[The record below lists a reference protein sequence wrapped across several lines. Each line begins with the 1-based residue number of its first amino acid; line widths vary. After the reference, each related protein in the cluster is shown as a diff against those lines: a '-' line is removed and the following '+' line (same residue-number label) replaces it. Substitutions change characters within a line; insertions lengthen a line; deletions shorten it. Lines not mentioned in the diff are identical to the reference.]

1 MQLHGG
7 MSGLTYDL
15 ARHWPDSLV
24 ESVYTLLL
32 DAWQKAEIPDSMK
45 WKWLVPIPKK
55 ENPTVKQLRLI
66 VLIEVLRKVWTS
78 LVIEDIHTTLL
89 KHKVLHP
96 AQHRFQPGHGTDTA
110 NL

>member
-1 MQLHGG
+1 

-32 DAWQKAEIPDSMK
+32 DAWQKAEIPDFMK

-55 ENPTVKQLRLI
+55 ENPTVKQLRPI
-66 VLIEVLRKVWTS
+66 MLIEVLRKVWTS
-78 LVIEDIHTTLL
+78 LVIEDIHTTC
-89 KHKVLHP
+89 
-96 AQHRFQPGHGTDTA
+96 
-110 NL
+110 